1 MRNIL
6 SGALWSRVNSLTCL
20 GVQSLYQWHRISVS
34 QRAVNITWR
43 SLWKAVLKQGRA
55 PRAPHSLTD
64 HAFVNVS
71 LLRACPVPGLW
82 HMGSTSLK
90 TKESESESEVAQS
103 CPTLS
108 DPMDCS
114 LPGSSIHGIFQA
126 RVLQWGAIAV
136 SKWYTEPLYTHHIG

>member
-90 TKESESESEVAQS
+90 TKESESESESEVAQS
-103 CPTLS
+103 CPTLC
-108 DPMDCS
+108 DPVDCT
-114 LPGSSIHGIFQA
+114 LPGSSVHGIFQA
-126 RVLQWGAIAV
+126 IVLEWIAI
-136 SKWYTEPLYTHHIG
+136 SFSRGSSQPRDRT